1 MTSPR
6 LRVLMVSDVFLP
18 RINGVS
24 TSIDSFR
31 QGLPAHGVDV
41 KLVAPRY
48 GDEPDQE
55 GIERVASRP
64 APGDAED
71 RLPRWRRLHE
81 VVLQEAADCDL
92 VHIQTPFS
100 CHYAGLSA
108 ARKLGIPAIATYH
121 TLFEEYAEHY
131 VRFLPAQLARSIAR
145 GMSRRQCDELD
156 AVVVPSEAMRQRLLA
171 YGVESPMTVL
181 PTGIP
186 LGLFETGDRQT
197 FRARHGIAPD
207 RPVALFVGRV
217 AHEKNMEFLLEAMA
231 GVRASVPDA
240 LLVVI
245 GDGPARASLETR
257 ATEMG
262 LADAVSWL
270 GYQDHDRDLPHAYA
284 AADVFAFASKTE
296 TQGLV
301 LLEAMAAGLPVVAL
315 AAMGTIE
322 ILAPLEGCLAPVDD
336 VGDFAQA
343 LAKVLSDAPFQQELS
358 SRARLAARSWSDDA
372 AAGRLAELYHATILG
387 HDHR

>member
-31 QGLPAHGVDV
+31 QCLPAHGVDV

-186 LGLFETGDRQT
+186 LQLFESGDRAA
-197 FRARHGIAPD
+197 FRSLHGISPT

-217 AHEKNMEFLLEAMA
+217 AHEKNMGFLLDAMVS
-231 GVRASVPDA
+231 VRVSVPDA

-245 GDGPARASLETR
+245 GDGPARAELEKLT
-257 ATEMG
+257 AEMG
-262 LADAVSWL
+262 LTDAVSWL

-284 AADVFAFASKTE
+284 AADAFAFASRTE

-315 AAMGTIE
+315 ATMGTIE
-322 ILAPLEGCLAPVDD
+322 ILAPGEGCLAPADD
-336 VGDFAQA
+336 VPEFAHA
-343 LAKVLSDAPFQQELS
+343 LARVLSDGPFRQELS
-358 SRARLAARSWSDDA
+358 DRARIEARRWSEESA
-372 AAGRLAELYHATILG
+372 AAGLAALYRATVETPS
-387 HDHR
+387 RT